1 MNDLIMMYET
11 FMGVVML
18 SKIKQSC
25 VYVTFAFVTFC
36 SPAQAA
42 SFDFTKVADG
52 VYVHHG
58 QHLDIDDGYQGD
70 ICNLGVIIGQEAIA
84 VIDTGGSKHT
94 GEQLLQAIRA
104 MSPLPIKYV
113 INTHVHPDHTYGN
126 TAFKGSGTHFVG
138 HEKLA
143 NTMLLRQEQYEKL
156 NSRLLGE
163 DGKASTTVTP
173 DTAIHDQSTLDLG
186 GRVLQLQA
194 QGVAHTH
201 TDLTVL
207 DTKTNT
213 LFTGDL
219 LFAQRTPVVEGDI
232 KGLIAALERLQQ
244 SHYAL
249 IVPGHGKES
258 TDQATIIGNELRYLK
273 LLLADVR
280 SNIKKGISM
289 EQTMETA
296 AASEHD
302 QWQLFDIANRRNVNV
317 IYPQLEWE

>member
-1 MNDLIMMYET
+1 MKHSWA
-11 FMGVVML
+11 VVML
-18 SKIKQSC
+18 SKIKLLC
-25 VYVTFAFVTFC
+25 AGVTFGFVTFC
-36 SPAQAA
+36 SHVQADT
-42 SFDFTKVADG
+42 FELQKVAEG

-70 ICNLGVIIGQEAIA
+70 ICNLGVVVGRDAIA
-84 VIDTGGSKHT
+84 VIDSSGSKHT
-94 GEQLLQAIRA
+94 GEQLLQAIKTI
-104 MSPLPIKYV
+104 SPLPIRYV

-126 TAFKGSGTHFVG
+126 AAFQNGATHFVG

-143 NTMLLRQEQYEKL
+143 NTMLLRKEQYEKL
-156 NSRLLGE
+156 NARLLGE
-163 DGKASTTVTP
+163 AGKASATITP
-173 DTAIHDQSTLDLG
+173 DTAVHDQLTLDLG
-186 GRVLQLQA
+186 SRSLQLQA
-194 QGVAHTH
+194 QKVAHTH

-207 DTKTNT
+207 DTQTNT

-232 KGLIAALERLQQ
+232 KGLIAALEHVNQ

-249 IVPGHGKES
+249 IVPGHGLES
-258 TDQATIIGNELRYLK
+258 ADQPTIIGNELRYLN

-280 SNIKKGISM
+280 NSIKKGISM
-289 EQTMETA
+289 EQTMDSA

-302 QWQLFDIANRRNVNV
+302 KWQLFDIANRRNVNV

>member
-1 MNDLIMMYET
+1 
-11 FMGVVML
+11 ML
-18 SKIKQSC
+18 SKIKLLC
-25 VYVTFAFVTFC
+25 AGVTFGFVTFC
-36 SPAQAA
+36 SHVQAD
-42 SFDFTKVADG
+42 SFELKKVADG

-70 ICNLGVIIGQEAIA
+70 ICNLGVVVGDAAIA
-84 VIDTGGSKHT
+84 VIDSGGSKHT
-94 GEQLLQAIRA
+94 GEQLLQAIKTI
-104 MSPLPIKYV
+104 SPLPIRYV

-126 TAFKGSGTHFVG
+126 AAFQNGVTHFVG

-143 NTMLLRQEQYEKL
+143 NTMLLRKEQYEKL
-156 NSRLLGE
+156 NARLLGE
-163 DGKASTTVTP
+163 AGKASTTITP
-173 DTAIHDQSTLDLG
+173 DTAVHDHLTLDLG
-186 GRVLQLQA
+186 GRSLQLQA
-194 QGVAHTH
+194 QTVAHTH

-232 KGLIAALERLQQ
+232 KGLIAALEHMSQ

-249 IVPGHGKES
+249 IVPGHGLES
-258 TDQATIIGNELRYLK
+258 ADQPTIIGNELRYLN

-280 SNIKKGISM
+280 NSIKKGISM
-289 EQTMETA
+289 EQTMDSA
-296 AASEHD
+296 AATEHD
-302 QWQLFDIANRRNVNV
+302 KWQLFDIANRRNVNV

>member
-1 MNDLIMMYET
+1 
-11 FMGVVML
+11 ML
-18 SKIKQSC
+18 SKIKLSC
-25 VYVTFAFVTFC
+25 VCVTFAFVTIC
-36 SPAQAA
+36 SHVQADT
-42 SFDFTKVADG
+42 FELTKVAEG

-70 ICNLGVIIGQEAIA
+70 ICNIGVVIGREAIA

-94 GEQLLQAIRA
+94 GEQLQQAIKA
-104 MSPLPIKYV
+104 ISPLPIRYV

-126 TAFKGSGTHFVG
+126 AAFQNGTTHFVG

-156 NSRLLGE
+156 NARLLG
-163 DGKASTTVTP
+163 DAGKASNTVTP
-173 DTAIHDQSTLDLG
+173 DTPVHNQLTLDLG
-186 GRVLQLQA
+186 DRQLQLQA
-194 QGVAHTH
+194 QRVAHTH

-232 KGLIAALERLQQ
+232 KGLIAALEQINQ

-249 IVPGHGKES
+249 IVPGHGLES
-258 TDQATIIGNELRYLK
+258 NDQPTILGNELRYLN
-273 LLLADVR
+273 LLLADIR
-280 SNIKKGISM
+280 TSIKKGISM
-289 EQTMETA
+289 EQTMDTA

-302 QWQLFDIANRRNVNV
+302 KWQLFDIANRRNVNV